1 MKRQN
6 LNHEERIPSSD
17 VNPEMNEA
25 CSELDIDKLYDE
37 RKKFTIVALTGYT
50 STGCSSLAKIM
61 CEKDVD
67 RWPNLRI
74 PDLIGFDTNVS
85 SPYSEDIHNVEKGME
100 SVHESLRHNVFN
112 RKYTICYDYIKNHYM
127 PFVRIS
133 YTRIVW
139 LYVLDYLIN
148 NKAVGNG
155 IELYDNIIQI
165 LTDKFYPSREFD
177 PGYAADINFDERRAK
192 VFDELIHKVDWDQ
205 LYDEFKDIHSEEPA
219 NDENVKLAD
228 ILISF
233 DGETSKFSLFVD
245 TLKAELPKI
254 DYYSYCFLY
263 HRLSSQT
270 RACGDPTKIYNET
283 RNAKTTAYMYN
294 LVEMIKKVIKGIR
307 HNNKITNCR
316 VVIDRLRNSFE
327 ARYLKERYSAFYLI
341 AVHDEHAEVKLL
353 DKLLKLHSEYH
364 PDENHDERL
373 IKRQARNIMTLDKK
387 EASNK
392 DIEKGLFSA
401 PNTEQCVAD
410 AEIHIT
416 RVDNGDIEKPEDE
429 EKRNGP
435 WMFNS
440 IAEQWLKFAA
450 LIQHPGLITPSSEER
465 CMVVAYTAKFNSGC
479 LSRQVGAVITN
490 KSHAIRTIGWNDVP
504 YGQIPCNLRLMT
516 DLCKEDK
523 GGMDYFYSKFET
535 FPKPH
540 YNSEENFQSCVI
552 KDYNPENK
560 SLYTGLK
567 GLPFPYCF
575 KSLHNKYCSDKN
587 QVHTRSLHAEEN
599 AILQMAKYGGEALE
613 DGVIYVTASPCE
625 LCCKKLY
632 QIGVRKIVYI
642 DDYPGIARENII
654 EIGYKRPNLKKFQG
668 AYGSTYFKLYQ
679 PMMPYKDEIDLRINK
694 PHDLYTQGDM
704 LILLD
709 IVIQKDPELA
719 ELKGKKI
726 LTKEEYSRIQS
737 KINQLSE
744 MMDRLSKE
752 DKK

>member
-1 MKRQN
+1 MKKQKY
-6 LNHEERIPSSD
+6 NHEERIPSPA
-17 VNPEMNEA
+17 VNPEMIEE
-25 CSELDIDKLYDE
+25 SRELDIDKLYDE

-85 SPYSEDIHNVEKGME
+85 SPYSEDIHKNEKGVE
-100 SVHESLRHNVFN
+100 AVHETLRHNIFN
-112 RKYTICYDYIKNHYM
+112 RKYAICYDYIKNHYV
-127 PFVRIS
+127 PFIRIS

-148 NKAVGNG
+148 RKEIGNSS
-155 IELYDNIIQI
+155 ELCGHIIQI

-177 PGYAADINFDERRAK
+177 SGYATDTKFKEHRAK
-192 VFDELIHKVDWDQ
+192 ALDELIEKIDWDQ
-205 LYDEFKDIHSEEPA
+205 LYNEFQDLHADDPD
-219 NDENVKLAD
+219 NDENVKLAE
-228 ILISF
+228 ILLSL
-233 DGETSKFSLFVD
+233 DGKTSTFNLFVD

-263 HRLSSQT
+263 HRLSSQI

-283 RNAKTTAYMYN
+283 RDAKTTAYMYN

-341 AVHDEHAEVKLL
+341 AVHDESAEVKLQE
-353 DKLLKLHSEYH
+353 KLLKLHYEYH
-364 PDENHDERL
+364 PNENLDEML
-373 IKRQARNIMTLDKK
+373 IRRQARNIMTLDKI
-387 EASNK
+387 EASNG
-392 DIEKGLFSA
+392 DLEKGKFSA
-401 PNTEQCVAD
+401 PNTDQCVAD

-704 LILLD
+704 LKLLD